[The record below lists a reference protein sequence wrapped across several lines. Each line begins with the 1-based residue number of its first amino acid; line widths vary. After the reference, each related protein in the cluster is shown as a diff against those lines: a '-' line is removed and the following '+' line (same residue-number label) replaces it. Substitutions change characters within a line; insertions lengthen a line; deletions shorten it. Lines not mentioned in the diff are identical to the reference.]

1 MEEQIS
7 QFIEDLNTKI
17 DNNKEPNKIEQLKTE
32 ITKDSSGENDKSKK
46 RIVLID
52 KATKEEKKIV
62 KNITNKIKTSLKKEK
77 IFLTKKRKIDSS
89 LEKES
94 TLENENNK
102 NIFLKNKEEIS
113 SFKGKIKEKGIINNN
128 VDNIGL
134 KYTNNFKLFTFSG
147 PPCPFKM
154 VNYYI
159 NKEHL
164 FEPKLYDQKFEYNS
178 FKLSFYE
185 NERIIEERLNNL
197 YYIK

>member
-1 MEEQIS
+1 MEEKIS

-94 TLENENNK
+94 IPENENNK
-102 NIFLKNKEEIS
+102 NIIFKNKEEIS

-134 KYTNNFKLFTFSG
+134 KYTNNLKLFTFSG

-164 FEPKLYDQKFEYNS
+164 YEPKLYDQNFEYNS
-178 FKLSFYE
+178 FKFSFYE